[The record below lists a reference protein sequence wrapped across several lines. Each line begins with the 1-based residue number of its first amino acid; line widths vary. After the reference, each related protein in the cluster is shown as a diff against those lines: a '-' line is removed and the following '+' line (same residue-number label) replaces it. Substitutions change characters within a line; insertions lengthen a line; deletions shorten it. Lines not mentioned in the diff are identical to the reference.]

1 MYRVVEIPGGGGNSG
16 REVNRHLEKALVE
29 LGKAMH
35 YAEAQ
40 KDEGYYGDRSPM
52 YSGQSMPMMPGRF
65 MDGMNMRDGRDMED
79 MRMNMRQP
87 DGEHSEEYLR
97 GWNDHAQMMNMRR
110 RASMMGG
117 NY

>member
-40 KDEGYYGDRSPM
+40 NDGGYYGDRSPM

-65 MDGMNMRDGRDMED
+65 MDGMNMRDNRDMED
-79 MRMNMRQP
+79 MRMNLRQP

-110 RASMMGG
+110 RAGMISG